1 MCFQEK
7 GIMSYYEIMEYI
19 VVTKHFC
26 LLKNLI
32 SKVYFQIYEGK
43 NDIYFYTYRLIYKL
57 IILRSRHVLWD
68 HGICFIYHSF
78 ETFW

>member
-7 GIMSYYEIMEYI
+7 GIMSYYEIMQYI
-19 VVTKHFC
+19 VETKPFY

-32 SKVYFQIYEGK
+32 SKVYFQIYGGK

-57 IILRSRHVLWD
+57 IILRSRRVLWH